1 MINWLDRMLTL
12 PDGQQIHA
20 QHGIHPQGANKP
32 TLVFLHEALGHIRMW
47 KQFPEQLA
55 DALGMNAL
63 VFERIGYGESSPITL
78 PRADD
83 YLVPEGE
90 IRLGQTLD
98 AAGVD
103 QVILIGHSDGGTIA
117 LIGAAAL
124 GERVVATITE
134 AAHLYADHL
143 TLKGIREAAELYET
157 TNLPERLARYHGERT
172 DLLFRAWSETWLRE
186 SCHKNMNFSPWLP
199 DIKCPTLIMQGKQ
212 DQYGVPEQVSDIC
225 QGIGGHATP
234 CFVDNCGH
242 VPHLEAAETVQQL
255 MIDFIQG
262 LPAKSV

>member
-1 MINWLDRMLTL
+1 MSSITWADRMLTL

-20 QHGIHPQGANKP
+20 LHGIHPQGAGKP

-47 KQFPEQLA
+47 KQFPAQLA
-55 DALGMNAL
+55 ETLGCSVL
-63 VFERIGYGESSPITL
+63 IYERLGYGLSSPITL

-90 IRLGQTLD
+90 QRLGEVLN

-103 QVILIGHSDGGTIA
+103 KVVLIGHSDGGTIA

-124 GERVVATITE
+124 GDRVVAMITE

-143 TLKGIREAAELYET
+143 TLKGIREAVELYRT
-157 TNLPERLARYHGERT
+157 TDLPARLARYHEART
-172 DLLFRAWSETWLRE
+172 DHLFRAWSETWLRE
-186 SCHKNMNFSPWLP
+186 SCHQNMDFSPWLS
-199 DIKCPTLIMQGKQ
+199 DIRCPSLIMQGKQ
-212 DQYGVPEQVSDIC
+212 DQYGVAEQVTDIC
-225 QGIGGHATP
+225 TGIGDHAEA

-242 VPHLEAAETVQQL
+242 VPHLEAGEEVMQL
-255 MIDFIQG
+255 MAAFIRQHT
-262 LPAKSV
+262 